1 MLQTK
6 NLLEQNTIT
15 DTEHVLI
22 MYVYNIIFYCI
33 VNDYIVFYLWL
44 MPVRTDLL
52 GDDVNCGV
60 GGGGVAD
67 DGGDGGDGG
76 GVADGG
82 GDGSVD
88 VDGVGMMMVMVVVGM
103 GARVRMKMRIGT
115 RMRMRMRKTGSR

>member
-1 MLQTK
+1 MESIAQSK
-6 NLLEQNTIT
+6 YNKSQVVRKLLEQRIA
-15 DTEHVLI
+15 TEKEHCIELYSIV
-22 MYVYNIIFYCI
+22 YCI
-33 VNDYIVFYLWL
+33 LA
-44 MPVRTDLL
+44 VRTD
-52 GDDVNCGV
+52 DDVNCGV

-67 DGGDGGDGG
+67 CGGDGGDGG